1 MQLRRLSV
9 LALFLAAASLAT
21 TVLLQAQA
29 QQRFVYASALDKQG
43 APVENLTP
51 SDFIVREDKVARE
64 VLTAFPADDPMQIA
78 LLVDSSQAA
87 EPYVRD
93 LREGLT
99 AFISTIGADP
109 SGARHQVS
117 IITIGERPTVNTD
130 FTPILATATKGAQ
143 RIFAAPASGAYLLD
157 AVIETTRTIK
167 KREFTR
173 PVIVAVITAG
183 VDLSDRPYQAAL
195 EPLRDSGA
203 AFHAMV
209 LGRPVTD
216 QDRAMFLDFGT
227 KETGGR
233 YDTVLTGT
241 GLAPRLTQLAR
252 ELTHQYKLTYTRPQT
267 LIPPEKITV
276 ESAKPDL
283 VVRGMAPPQREPRRP

>member
-1 MQLRRLSV
+1 M
-9 LALFLAAASLAT
+9 
-21 TVLLQAQA
+21 
-29 QQRFVYASALDKQG
+29 
-43 APVENLTP
+43 
-51 SDFIVREDKVARE
+51 
-64 VLTAFPADDPMQIA
+64 
-78 LLVDSSQAA
+78 
-87 EPYVRD
+87 RD

-109 SGARHQVS
+109 SGARHEVA

-130 FTPILATATKGAQ
+130 FTPLLATATKGAQ
-143 RIFAAPASGAYLLD
+143 RIFAAPGSGAYLLD
-157 AVIETTRTIK
+157 GVIETSRTIK

-173 PVIVAVITAG
+173 PVIVAIITSG

-209 LGRPVTD
+209 LGRPITGD
-216 QDRAMFLDFGT
+216 QDRMMFLDFGT

-241 GLAPRLTQLAR
+241 GLTPRLTQLAR

-267 LIPPEKITV
+267 LIPPDKVSV
-276 ESAKPDL
+276 ESAKREL
-283 VVRGMAPPQREPRRP
+283 VVRGMAPPQPELRRP